1 LYNGIGTERA
11 LAEDLEGTLK
21 LAEIKTTRWSAGI
34 NSDIETQTVEP
45 MVDVQ
50 LNELRNADF

>member
-1 LYNGIGTERA
+1 LYNGIGTKRA
-11 LAEDLEGTLK
+11 LAEDLEGTFK
-21 LAEIKTTRWSAGI
+21 LAEIKTTRWSAEI

-50 LNELRNADF
+50 LNEL